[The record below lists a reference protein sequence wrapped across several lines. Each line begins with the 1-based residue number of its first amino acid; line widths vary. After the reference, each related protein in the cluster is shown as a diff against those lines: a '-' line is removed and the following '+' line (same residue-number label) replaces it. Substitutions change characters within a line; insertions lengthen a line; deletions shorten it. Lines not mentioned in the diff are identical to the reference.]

1 VPLAPPLPYNWLK
14 LSTVAEMPTALEAGI
29 QKVSAKIWILGR
41 IRTLGSQNDLRRK
54 IKFLACLFI
63 INYI

>member
-41 IRTLGSQNDLRRK
+41 IRTLGSQRK
-54 IKFLACLFI
+54 NKFLACLFI